1 MVVDGAIR
9 LEVFGC
15 DSERVVLAV
24 LQLCHGWHWLCCH
37 EILFAPHVQMHCR
50 TARLF
55 FHPRVTAYT
64 LLTRL
69 LLHK

>member
-1 MVVDGAIR
+1 

-50 TARLF
+50 TIAPPLQAGDLF
-55 FHPRVTAYT
+55 EFWKSENRS
-64 LLTRL
+64 RNSGSS
-69 LLHK
+69 